1 MYYFTFW
8 QKLITWYQEWGH
20 KHGQYESIRPYLGLK
35 IRINLCLSGDIAE
48 NCKQWKQRW
57 TLYVLATGAVEKDKP
72 VQCGIL
78 LHMTGEESLDIYN
91 IFVFSQD
98 EVNKIQSLFQKFDQY
113 FAPKKNIT
121 YERYL
126 FLNCTQK
133 GCSFDNFLIDIK
145 SKAKTCEKRLYV
157 VLISRKWEK
166 FYLDIVNQC

>member
-1 MYYFTFW
+1 M
-8 QKLITWYQEWGH
+8 K
-20 KHGQYESIRPYLGLK
+20 
-35 IRINLCLSGDIAE
+35 A
-48 NCKQWKQRW
+48 RW

-145 SKAKTCEKRLYV
+145 SKAKTCQKRFMWY
-157 VLISRKWEK
+157 
-166 FYLDIVNQC
+166 